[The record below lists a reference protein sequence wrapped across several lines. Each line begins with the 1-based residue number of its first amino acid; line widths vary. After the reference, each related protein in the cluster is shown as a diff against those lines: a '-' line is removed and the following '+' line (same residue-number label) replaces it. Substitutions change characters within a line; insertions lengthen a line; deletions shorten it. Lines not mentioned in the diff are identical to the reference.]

1 MALGEIN
8 MKAAY
13 LNSVLETVGNTPLIK
28 LNRVTAGIS
37 ATVLAKVEY
46 FNPAGSI
53 KDRIAFSIIEAAE
66 KEGRLKPGGTIVES
80 TSGNT
85 GAGLALVA
93 ALKGYKA
100 IFTMPDKM
108 SAEKVRLL
116 KAYGADVIVTPTAV
130 PPESP
135 ESYYEVAKKIV
146 RETPNAILANQYYN
160 EENPATHYRTT
171 GPEIWQQT
179 GGKIDYFVAGIGTG
193 GTISGTGKFL
203 KEKNPKIKVIG
214 ADPLGSIVKD
224 FFYTKKMTA
233 ATPYKVEGIGEDI
246 IPGTLHFEYIDEIH
260 TVTDKESFNMAR
272 KISREEGIFVGGS
285 SGTAVSVAL
294 KVARDLP
301 ADKVM
306 VVILPDTGE
315 RYLSRFYSDEWMQE
329 NRFLDLETISLK
341 RVLQEKDASFPELI
355 FVDPGDAVRVALG
368 KIREYNISQ
377 LPVIEDGKAVGS
389 LEESD
394 LMERV
399 IENSMLI
406 DQPVKEIMKPSFPT
420 VSLNSNIEEVK
431 KWLTR
436 HNPAVLIQQRDTIVG
451 IITKSDLLEFIAS

>member
-1 MALGEIN
+1 